1 MKKHLEKNIK
11 ETQQF
16 LEDKIFK
23 LYIANTPLCT
33 KGNFSVDKKIT
44 RLSGKKTM
52 IIFYPYLR
60 SAKELK
66 KKK

>member
-23 LYIANTPLCT
+23 LYIANTALST
-33 KGNFSVDKKIT
+33 K
-44 RLSGKKTM
+44 
-52 IIFYPYLR
+52 
-60 SAKELK
+60 
-66 KKK
+66 